1 MRLSFLGA
9 AFAAA
14 IAIAAVG
21 AQAHAETR
29 LTGSGASFP
38 FPLYSAWF
46 KDFSSKSDGITV
58 DYQSKGSGA
67 GIQDYLNKV
76 VDFAAS
82 DSAMKD
88 EDIAKAGG
96 NAVLLPMTAGEIV
109 LIYNLPGVSELKLPR
124 EVYPQIFLGQI
135 TNWNDP
141 KIAAANPGVTLPD
154 MPITVVVRSDSS
166 GTTFNFTNHLSAIDA
181 DFKAGP
187 GVGNSV
193 QWPASSKLVKAPKND
208 GVTAT
213 VMQTPGAIGYTEFG
227 YAKLTGTPMA
237 ELENKA
243 GKFIPAGGEGGAEA
257 LATAQFDD
265 QMRAFITDPE
275 GDSAYPIATFTW
287 MIFPK
292 SVADPAKAEAMKQLV
307 AYGLTDG
314 QAMAESLG
322 YIEMPEAVIEKV
334 KAAAEKIGAGS

>member
-1 MRLSFLGA
+1 MRIHFVSA

-14 IAIAAVG
+14 IAAVSMT

-88 EDIAKAGG
+88 EDIAKADG

-109 LIYNLPGVSELKLPR
+109 LIYNLPGVTGLKLPR
-124 EVYPQIFLGQI
+124 EVYPEIFLGKI
-135 TNWNDP
+135 TQWNDE

-154 MPITVVVRSDSS
+154 TPITVVVRSDSS

-193 QWPASSKLVKAPKND
+193 QWPSTDKIVKAPKND

-243 GKFIPAGGEGGAEA
+243 GKFIPAGGEGGADA
-257 LATAQFDD
+257 LTSAQFDD

-275 GDSAYPIATFTW
+275 GDAAYPIATFTW

-292 SVADPAKAEAMKQLV
+292 SVADPAKADAMKKLV
-307 AYGLTDG
+307 AYGLSDG

-334 KAAAEKIGAGS
+334 KSAAEKIGAGS

>member
-1 MRLSFLGA
+1 MRLSIVSA

-14 IAIAAVG
+14 IAAVAVA
-21 AQAHAETR
+21 AQAQPDTR

-38 FPLYSAWF
+38 FPIYSAWF
-46 KDFSSKSDGITV
+46 KDFSSKSDGVTV

-96 NAVLLPMTAGEIV
+96 NVVLLPMTAGEIV
-109 LIYNLPGVSELKLPR
+109 VIYNLPGVSELKLPR
-124 EVYPQIFLGQI
+124 HVYPEIFLGKV
-135 TNWNDP
+135 TTWNDP

-166 GTTFNFTNHLSAIDA
+166 GTTFNFTNHLAAVDA
-181 DFKAGP
+181 DFAAGP

-193 QWPASSKLVKAPKND
+193 QWSATEKLIKAPKND

-213 VMQTPGAIGYTEFG
+213 VMQTPGAIGYTEYG

-243 GKFIPAGGEGGAEA
+243 GKFIPAGGEGGADA
-257 LATAQFDD
+257 LASAEFDD
-265 QMRAFITDPE
+265 QMRAFIPDPE
-275 GDSAYPIATFTW
+275 GETAYPIATFTW

-292 SVADPAKAEAMKQLV
+292 SVADPAKAEAIKALV
-307 AYGLTDG
+307 AYGLSDG
-314 QAMAESLG
+314 QEMAEDLG
-322 YIEMPEAVIEKV
+322 YIEMPEALIEKV
-334 KAAAEKIGAGS
+334 KLAAEKIGAGS

>member
-1 MRLSFLGA
+1 MRLTFVSA

-14 IAIAAVG
+14 VSAGLAT
-21 AQAHAETR
+21 HASADVR

-38 FPLYSAWF
+38 FPLYAAWF
-46 KDFSSKSDGITV
+46 KDFSSKSDGVTV

-88 EDIAKAGG
+88 EDIASAEG

-109 LIYNLPGVSELKLPR
+109 LIYNLPGVTELKLPR
-124 EVYPQIFLGQI
+124 EVYPEIFLGNI
-135 TNWNDP
+135 TTWNDP
-141 KIAAANPGVTLPD
+141 KIAEANPGVDLPD
-154 MPITVVVRSDSS
+154 TPITVVVRSDSS
-166 GTTFNFTNHLSAIDA
+166 GTTFNFTNHLAAA
-181 DFKAGP
+181 DPDFAAGP
-187 GVGNSV
+187 GTGNSV
-193 QWPASSKLVKAPKND
+193 QWPSTEKLVKAPKND

-213 VMQTPGAIGYTEFG
+213 VVQTPGAIGYTEFG

-237 ELENKA
+237 ELQNKA
-243 GKFIPAGGEGGAEA
+243 GNYVAAGGEGGADA
-257 LATAQFDD
+257 LASAEFDD
-265 QMRAFITDPE
+265 NMRAFVTDPE
-275 GDSAYPIATFTW
+275 GEDAYPIATFTW

-292 SVADPAKAEAMKQLV
+292 SVTDPAKADAMKQLV
-307 AYGLTDG
+307 EYGLTDG
-314 QAMAESLG
+314 QEMADELG

-334 KAAAEKIGAGS
+334 RAAAEKIGAGS